1 MSLNKVMLIGNVGKD
16 PEVRYLDGN
25 NNPNS
30 GSTKVAT
37 FTLAT
42 TERYRDRNGEL
53 RENTEW
59 HNIVAWR
66 NSADVAEKYIRKGT
80 QLYIEG
86 KLRTRSWTDQT
97 GNKRFTTEITVD
109 NLQLLGRKSD
119 NPGAQDGGQAQ
130 GGDNAGQGQQG
141 GYQQGQGYGQPALR
155 QAQGPVNGAAQG
167 PVGNAAQG
175 PAYAQPQYQQGGYQP
190 VRQPVQQPAPQP
202 TQQPDYQQQ
211 PALRQTQGL
220 AGNASQ
226 GPVQQ
231 QAPVNPIEVAAA
243 DMPQDDLPF

>member
-30 GSTKVAT
+30 GSAKVAT

-66 NSADVAEKYIRKGT
+66 NSADVAEKYVRKGT

-97 GNKRFTTEITVD
+97 GNKRYTTEIAVD

-119 NPGAQDGGQAQ
+119 NPGSQDSYQS
-130 GGDNAGQGQQG
+130 QG
-141 GYQQGQGYGQPALR
+141 GYQPQGAGYGQPAQQSAPR
-155 QAQGPVNGAAQG
+155 QAQQ
-167 PVGNAAQG
+167 
-175 PAYAQPQYQQGGYQP
+175 
-190 VRQPVQQPAPQP
+190 
-202 TQQPDYQQQ
+202 
-211 PALRQTQGL
+211 
-220 AGNASQ
+220 
-226 GPVQQ
+226 PVQQ
-231 QAPVNPIEVAAA
+231 QAPVNPIDVAAA

>member
-25 NNPNS
+25 NNQGS

-97 GNKRFTTEITVD
+97 GNKRYTTEVTVD

-119 NPGAQDGGQAQ
+119 NPGAQDGA
-130 GGDNAGQGQQG
+130 
-141 GYQQGQGYGQPALR
+141 YR
-155 QAQGPVNGAAQG
+155 QAQGPASGVAQG
-167 PVGNAAQG
+167 PMGNAPQGVTGGVAQG
-175 PAYAQPQYQQGGYQP
+175 PAYAQPQYQGGYNQP
-190 VRQPVQQPAPQP
+190 GGAQQPNQQPAYQP
-202 TQQPDYQQQ
+202 NAYQQ
-211 PALRQTQGL
+211 PA
-220 AGNASQ
+220 
-226 GPVQQ
+226 QQ
-231 QAPVNPIEVAAA
+231 QAPQQTYQQPAANPIEVAAA